1 MFPLYIGIF
10 LVSLSTLLIEISL
23 TRIFSVT
30 IWYHFA
36 FMVISIALLGFGA
49 SGSFLTVF
57 RQIVNKDTN
66 KVTALLA
73 FLFAMTCIISLIII
87 SRITLDPFQMAEHPV
102 HIAKLFAYY
111 LILIVPFFMSGLC
124 ISFLLSKMPHRVGTF
139 YFFSLLG
146 SGMGCLSVIF
156 VIPLFSNAGAIIFA
170 ALVLLVA
177 ALFFN
182 SNRSMKVSVS
192 LLPVIAILIIV
203 LINARSLFE
212 FKVADSK
219 ALSDFQSAGLKPALT
234 KWNAFSRIDVFK
246 PSNAIYAP
254 GLSSKYPLT
263 SIPPQ
268 MMMFIDADA
277 ITPITEIKKDASS
290 LDFVNYLPSSM
301 AYHLRP
307 RSRACVVGAGGG
319 YDVLTALSAGAA
331 ELVTAVEINADIG
344 SIVKDEFK
352 EFAGNIYSLQ
362 AVDLQ
367 IEEGRSFVRN
377 SSETFDVIQISLVD
391 TCAAASSGAYS
402 LAENYLYTTEAF
414 TDYMNHLAPNG
425 IFTVTRW
432 LLTPPKECL
441 RLASLALASLEK
453 IGAPNPQNNIVFV
466 GSGRVAVLLL
476 KRSEFSQAEVKEIQ
490 RLCEKYGFNLLYAPR
505 IAGDNIFHK
514 FIHLK
519 NRNVFYSIYPL
530 NVEPPTDDKP
540 FYFHYYTWDKIR
552 FSKSQDLL
560 AIYRHD
566 ISYLILIV
574 VLVMALFLSAVFIVA
589 PLAMVK
595 KAGISKC
602 PLCYRFM
609 LYFACLGMGFM
620 FIEVTLIQK
629 FILFLGHP
637 VYSLSVVLSSLLV
650 FAGLGSLYTVRFSH
664 GAVTRKLSVILGS
677 LVTLVLIYSY
687 VLTKLSY
694 LFLGW
699 DLTARFAVSALLLA
713 PLGFLMGMPFPI
725 GIRLAD
731 GTDTKLVPWSW
742 AVNGCL
748 SVVSSVLSVIIA
760 LSFGFSVVLRCAAV
774 VYLLAMLVMQRGPRL
789 SLGQGSSEVV

>member
-1 MFPLYIGIF
+1 MIKEIGGEEHKD
-10 LVSLSTLLIEISL
+10 VSSVYRCFTGLSIH
-23 TRIFSVT
+23 VT
-30 IWYHFA
+30 H
-36 FMVISIALLGFGA
+36 LLGFGA

-73 FLFAMTCIISLIII
+73 FLFAMTIIISLIII
-87 SRITLDPFQMAEHPV
+87 NQITLDPFQMAEHPV
-102 HIAKLFAYY
+102 HIAKLFIYY

-124 ISFLLSKMPHRVGTF
+124 ISFLLSKMPHRVGIF

-146 SGMGCLSVIF
+146 SGMGCFSAIF

-182 SNRSMKVSVS
+182 SNRSRKISVA
-192 LLPVIAILIIV
+192 LLPVIAMLFFV

-212 FKVADSK
+212 FKVPDSK

-234 KWNAFSRIDVFK
+234 RWNAFSRIDVFK
-246 PSNAIYAP
+246 PTNAIYAP
-254 GLSSKYPLT
+254 GLSSKYPLN

-290 LDFVNYLPSSM
+290 LDFVNYLPSSV
-301 AYHLRP
+301 AYKLRP
-307 RSRACVVGAGGG
+307 RSRVCIIGAGGG
-319 YDVLTALSAGAA
+319 FDVLTALSASDP

-344 SIVKDEFK
+344 SIIEDEFK
-352 EFAGNIYSLQ
+352 EFSGDIFSLEG
-362 AVDLQ
+362 VNLQ
-367 IEEGRSFVRN
+367 IEEGRSFIRN
-377 SSETFDVIQISLVD
+377 STETFDVIQISLVD
-391 TCAAASSGAYS
+391 TCAAASTGAYS

-414 TDYMNHLAPNG
+414 MDYMNHLAPDG

-441 RLASLALASLEK
+441 RLASLALATLES
-453 IGAPNPQNNIVFV
+453 IGAPNPQNNMVFV
-466 GSGRVAVLLL
+466 ASGRVAVLLL
-476 KRSEFSQAEVKEIQ
+476 KRSEFTQAEVKEIQ
-490 RLCEKYGFNLLYAPR
+490 KICQQYGFGLLYAPR
-505 IAGDNIFHK
+505 ISGDNIFYKLIHSKHK
-514 FIHLK
+514 D
-519 NRNVFYSIYPL
+519 VFYALYPL
-530 NVEPPTDDKP
+530 NIEPPTDDKP
-540 FYFHYYTWDKIR
+540 FYFHYYTWDKIHLSESR
-552 FSKSQDLL
+552 DLL
-560 AIYRHD
+560 SIYRHD
-566 ISYLILIV
+566 ISYMILIV
-574 VLVMALFLSAVFIVA
+574 VLVQALLMSAVFILG
-589 PLAMVK
+589 PLGMAK

-602 PLCYRFM
+602 PLRYRFM

-637 VYSLSVVLSSLLV
+637 VYSFSVVLSSLLV
-650 FAGLGSLYTVRFSH
+650 FAGLGSLYTTRFCQ
-664 GAVTRKLSVILGS
+664 GAVTSKLSIIIGS
-677 LVTLVLIYSY
+677 LVALVLIYSF

-694 LFLGW
+694 FFLGW

-731 GTDTKLVPWSW
+731 STDTKLVPWSW

-774 VYLLAMLVMQRGPRL
+774 VYLLAMLAMQRGPRL
-789 SLGQGSSEVV
+789 FSGRGSSEVV